1 MTVQDSIDR
10 GGSKQSSMSS
20 TPEQGYQVKR
30 QPWWSSS
37 RALSTISVVVFLA
50 VWQFVTS
57 TGLIE
62 PVFLASP
69 TDILRTAYQQFFL
82 DNEIY
87 THIRVSLTEAVIG
100 FAMAIVVGVF
110 LGLAMGRFDRVRH
123 VFEPFVMA
131 LYSTPSVAL
140 LPLFILWLGIG
151 LWSKVLIVFLGGVF
165 AILVNTIAGVRGT
178 NPRLIE
184 TARAFTASQTEVFLY
199 IILPAAIPF
208 IVAGIRLAIGRVLIS
223 VFVAELYM
231 SNEGVGF
238 LITQAGATY
247 NTALMLMG
255 ILLFTLTGMGLS
267 QSLSFVE
274 DRYLTRFREH

>member
-1 MTVQDSIDR
+1 MVTQDRVIEGMESPR
-10 GGSKQSSMSS
+10 ARLKK
-20 TPEQGYQVKR
+20 PA
-30 QPWWSSS
+30 WWTSS
-37 RALSTISVVVFLA
+37 RALSTMSVVVFLA
-50 VWQFVTS
+50 AWQFVTS
-57 TGLIE
+57 VGLIE

-69 TDILRTAYQQFFL
+69 YAILQTAYQQFFV
-82 DNEIY
+82 DGEIY
-87 THIRVSLTEAVIG
+87 QHIAVSLTEAVIG
-100 FAMAIVVGVF
+100 FGLAIFFGVL

-123 VFEPFVMA
+123 VCEPFVMA

-255 ILLFTLTGMGLS
+255 IMLFTLTGMALS
-267 QSLSFVE
+267 QSLSFVD
-274 DRYLTRFREH
+274 DRYLARFREH

>member
-57 TGLIE
+57 AGLIE

>member
-1 MTVQDSIDR
+1 MAVQDSVN
-10 GGSKQSSMSS
+10 SVA
-20 TPEQGYQVKR
+20 PPQGYQAKR
-30 QPWWSSS
+30 PAWWSSS
-37 RALSTISVVVFLA
+37 RALSTVSVVVFLTT
-50 VWQFVTS
+50 WQLVTS

-62 PVFLASP
+62 PIFLASP
-69 TDILRTAYQQFFL
+69 YAILQTAYQQFFV
-82 DNEIY
+82 DGEIY
-87 THIRVSLTEAVIG
+87 THIAVSLTEAVIG
-100 FAMAIVVGVF
+100 FALAIVVGVL

-231 SNEGVGF
+231 ANQGVGF
-238 LITQAGATY
+238 VIMQAGATY

-255 ILLFTLTGMGLS
+255 IMLFTLTGMGLS
-267 QSLSFVE
+267 QGLSFVE

>member
-1 MTVQDSIDR
+1 MAMQDTVSNIASDAPPQA
-10 GGSKQSSMSS
+10 
-20 TPEQGYQVKR
+20 KR
-30 QPWWSSS
+30 PVWWSSS
-37 RALSTISVVVFLA
+37 RALSTISVVVFVA
-50 VWQFVTS
+50 TWQLVTS

-62 PVFLASP
+62 PIFLASP
-69 TDILRTAYQQFFL
+69 YAILQTAYQQFFV
-82 DNEIY
+82 DGEIY
-87 THIRVSLTEAVIG
+87 THIAVSLTEAVIG
-100 FAMAIVVGVF
+100 FGLAIIVGVL
-110 LGLAMGRFDRVRH
+110 LGLAMGRFDRVRQ

-165 AILVNTIAGVRGT
+165 AVLVNTIAGVRGT
-178 NPRLIE
+178 NARLIE
-184 TARAFTASQTEVFLY
+184 TAQAFTASQTEVFLY
-199 IILPAAIPF
+199 IILPAATPF

-238 LITQAGATY
+238 LITQAGAVY
-247 NTALMLMG
+247 NTSLMLMG
-255 ILLFTLTGMGLS
+255 IMLFTLTGMALS

-274 DRYLTRFREH
+274 DRYLARFREH